1 MTKLKKL
8 IIVNGIL
15 FFLILAFLIYT
26 IFKFNSFLNTPA
38 SRIHKGVYI
47 KIEKNE
53 PIKQLIKKLKQKNL
67 ITRSDW
73 FYYYIKLTGEA
84 KKIKA
89 GYHFIRRDYTPKQI
103 LDELVNPKLHTV
115 KLTILPGYNLK
126 KIEELMKE
134 NGLDY
139 SEFKKIEHN
148 PEFVEECSGYKAI
161 SLEGFL
167 YPDSYFVAKEEN
179 AKVIARLMCRQFKK
193 VFRETTKRDNFTESD
208 YKKLIIAS
216 IIQKEATNENDMKL
230 VASVIYNRL
239 KRNMPLQMDSTRNID
254 NKSYNTYLNKGLPP
268 TPICNPEKSA
278 IYAAYNPQKSPFLFF
293 ISKKNGEM
301 VFSKTLKQHD
311 INIRKYLK

>member
-8 IIVNGIL
+8 IIANGIL
-15 FFLILAFLIYT
+15 FLFILAFLIYT
-26 IFKFNSFLNTPA
+26 IFKFNAFLNTPA
-38 SRIHKGVYI
+38 SQNHRGVYI

-73 FYYYIKLTGEA
+73 FYYYIRLTGEA
-84 KKIKA
+84 KNIKA

-115 KLTILPGYNLK
+115 KLTILPGYDLK
-126 KIEELMKE
+126 KIEQLMKE

-139 SEFKKIEHN
+139 SGFKKLEHN
-148 PEFVEECSGYKAI
+148 AKFIKECSGYKAL

-167 YPDSYFVAKEEN
+167 YPDSYFVAKEES
-179 AKVIARLMCRQFKK
+179 ARVIAKLMCGQFKK
-193 VFRETTKRDNFTESD
+193 VYEETTKRDNFTESD

-216 IIQKEATNENDMKL
+216 IIQKEATNVNDMKL

-239 KRNMPLQMDSTRNID
+239 KRKMPLQMDSTRSID
-254 NKSYNTYLNKGLPP
+254 NKSYNTYLHKGLPP
-268 TPICNPEKSA
+268 APICNPERSA
-278 IYAAYNPQKSPFLFF
+278 IYAAYNPEKSSFLFF

-311 INIRKYLK
+311 NNIRKYLR